1 MESKRQQKFGK
12 LIQKD
17 LSAIFQKN
25 LRELTSNGLATITNV
40 KMSPDLGLAK
50 IYISLMGFPDDK
62 AFFEKLNEKKGE
74 VRRILGNTIGKQ
86 VRKIPELA
94 FFHDTIEEEASQID
108 KIIDNLVIPPEDP
121 KDQSS

>member
-17 LSAIFQKN
+17 LSSIFQKD
-25 LRELTSNGLATITNV
+25 LRDLTSNGLATITQV

-50 IYISLMGFPDDK
+50 VYISIMGFKDDQL
-62 AFFEKLNEKKGE
+62 FFDTLDQRKSEI
-74 VRRILGNTIGKQ
+74 RRILGNMIGKQ

-94 FFHDTIEEEASQID
+94 FFHDTIEEQATHID
-108 KIIDNLVIPPEDP
+108 NIINNLVIPPEDP
-121 KDQSS
+121 EDQD